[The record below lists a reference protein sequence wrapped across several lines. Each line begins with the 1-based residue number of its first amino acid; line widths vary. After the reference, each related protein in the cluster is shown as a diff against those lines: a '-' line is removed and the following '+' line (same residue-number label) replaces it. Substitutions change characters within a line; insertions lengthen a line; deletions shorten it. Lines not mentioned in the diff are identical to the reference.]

1 MGLKGPETRT
11 TKTTLDSIE
20 FKAGEHINVCA
31 YGAQAVPVLDHDAGL
46 VGARAR

>member
-20 FKAGEHINVCA
+20 FKAGERITRNS
-31 YGAQAVPVLDHDAGL
+31 PK
-46 VGARAR
+46 